1 MSHGAGSRMH
11 KVNELLREVIAEA
24 ISDLKDP
31 RIGFVTI
38 TGVDTAP
45 DLRNAVVFYSVLG
58 TSEEEEA
65 TAAALTSSAARL
77 QREIGSQTRLKFTP
91 VLEFAVDPSIRE
103 GDRIDRIL
111 RGLRAGAAEEAS

>member
-1 MSHGAGSRMH
+1 MSGGAGSRMR

-24 ISDLKDP
+24 VSDLKDP

-58 TSEEEEA
+58 TTEEEEA